1 MNKVVRDGLV
11 AVLYSPGH
19 GAGWY
24 TWNIGLD
31 FDGLELI
38 FDPGLVSLV
47 EQGDQEKILAYA
59 TLKWPDAYLGGLE
72 DLLIQWLPEG
82 TEFRIEENDGS
93 ETLIIK
99 DQIEWIV
106 A

>member
-1 MNKVVRDGLV
+1 MNKVVRNGLV
-11 AVLYSPGH
+11 AVLYSPRY

-24 TWNIGLD
+24 SWNYDRG
-31 FDGLELI
+31 FDSLELV

-59 TLKWPDAYLGGLE
+59 TLKWPDAYLGGL
-72 DLLIQWLPEG
+72 DDIQIRWIPQG
-82 TEFRIEENDGS
+82 TAFRIEEYDGS
-93 ETLIIK
+93 ESISFMDDIDWIK
-99 DQIEWIV
+99 

>member
-24 TWNIGLD
+24 TWNISCD
-31 FDGLELI
+31 FDSLELI

-72 DLLIQWLPEG
+72 DLRIQWLPEG

>member
-1 MNKVVRDGLV
+1 MNKVVRNGLV
-11 AVLYSPGH
+11 AVLYSPGY

-24 TWNIGLD
+24 TWNND
-31 FDGLELI
+31 REFDSIELI

-59 TLKWPDAYLGGLE
+59 TLKWPDAYLGGL
-72 DLLIQWLPEG
+72 DDIQIRWIPKDSA
-82 TEFRIEENDGS
+82 FRIEEYDGS
-93 ETLIIK
+93 ESVELAGEI
-99 DQIEWIV
+99 DWIV

>member
-11 AVLYSPGH
+11 AVLYSPGY

-24 TWNIGLD
+24 TWNTGRD
-31 FDGLELI
+31 FDSLELI

-72 DLLIQWLPEG
+72 DLRIQWLPEG
-82 TEFRIEENDGS
+82 TEFRIEEFDGS
-93 ETLIIK
+93 EVVQII
-99 DQIEWIV
+99 DQIDWIV

>member
-11 AVLYSPGH
+11 AVLYSPGY

-72 DLLIQWLPEG
+72 DLRIQWLPEG

-93 ETLIIK
+93 EVVLII
-99 DQIEWIV
+99 DQIDWIV